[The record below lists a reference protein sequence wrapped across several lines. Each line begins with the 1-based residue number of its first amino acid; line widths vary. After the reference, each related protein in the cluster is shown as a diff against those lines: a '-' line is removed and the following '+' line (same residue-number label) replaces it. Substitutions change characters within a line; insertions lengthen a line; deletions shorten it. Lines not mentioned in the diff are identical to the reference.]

1 MVKLF
6 KTAMFRVLDN
16 TRRMRAL
23 VELQTYFTDAVH
35 VVNDRPLT
43 TLSDQPNDLIPICP
57 SPFLGQELAPNTP
70 VGGFHNKG
78 DLRKDYYIMLIW
90 PIVFGSGG

>member
-1 MVKLF
+1 
-6 KTAMFRVLDN
+6 MFRVLDN

-57 SPFLGQELAPNTP
+57 SPF
-70 VGGFHNKG
+70 
-78 DLRKDYYIMLIW
+78 
-90 PIVFGSGG
+90 